1 MNLQEK
7 ISFLISSGCTQ
18 QYISEKSGIEQ
29 SSVSRILRG
38 QQQSVKY
45 ERGVALDSLVQS
57 VREQSCLKN

>member
-38 QQQSVKY
+38 QQKSVKY
-45 ERGVALDSLVQS
+45 ERGVELEKLVQF
-57 VREQSCLKN
+57 VRGQSCQRN